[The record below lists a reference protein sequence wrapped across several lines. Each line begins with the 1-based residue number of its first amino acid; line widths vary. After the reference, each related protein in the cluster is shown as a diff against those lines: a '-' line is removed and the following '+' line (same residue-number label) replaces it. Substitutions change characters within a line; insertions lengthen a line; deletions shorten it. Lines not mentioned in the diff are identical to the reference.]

1 MLCAIVILLV
11 VEVSTLDASVHQK
24 ACEDAGITFQDDA
37 DPENGTIEVE
47 EGGLA
52 LIPCRFSYHGR
63 ENVRKPFPFWQLDYS
78 YPERTVFLY
87 QGAFPVD
94 FSYNESAGGLFI
106 SNVDATLNGTRVA
119 CAFDFFYATDICQS
133 NHTVIIV
140 NEQSTMVLKNFN
152 STSVDTLNFIP
163 MATSTSESI
172 DLENLIFLS
181 SLALSPQ
188 ATSFGMILLI
198 GVIFFMLSS
207 SM

>member
-1 MLCAIVILLV
+1 M

-52 LIPCRFSYHGR
+52 LIPCGFSYNGR

-94 FSYNESAGGLFI
+94 FSYNESAGGLLI

-140 NEQSTMVLKNFN
+140 NEQSTMVFN

-163 MATSTSESI
+163 MATSTSESNI
-172 DLENLIFLS
+172 IFLS

-188 ATSFGMILLI
+188 ATSFGMISILLI
-198 GVIFFMLSS
+198 DVIFFMLSS